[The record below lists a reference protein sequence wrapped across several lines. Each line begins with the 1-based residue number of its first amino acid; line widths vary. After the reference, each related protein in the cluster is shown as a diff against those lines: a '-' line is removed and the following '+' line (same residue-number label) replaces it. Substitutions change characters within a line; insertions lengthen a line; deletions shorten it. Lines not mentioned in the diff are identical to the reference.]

1 MKASLLNLVDS
12 QVSKFRQMTGLS
24 DSEQCADAFALMFLM
39 PADGVRQLIPDND
52 RRLKSRLMPML

>member
-1 MKASLLNLVDS
+1 MKASLLNLVES

-24 DSEQCADAFALMFLM
+24 DSEQCADAFTLMFLM
-39 PADGVRQLIPDND
+39 PVDGVRQLIPDD